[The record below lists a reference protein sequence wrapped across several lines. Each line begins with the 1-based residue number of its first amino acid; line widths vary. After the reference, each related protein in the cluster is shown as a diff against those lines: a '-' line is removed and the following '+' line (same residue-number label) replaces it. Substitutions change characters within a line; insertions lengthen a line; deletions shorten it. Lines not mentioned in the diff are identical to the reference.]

1 MQKQLKAL
9 MYNLQGTK
17 VLVTG
22 GLGFVGSNLVKT
34 LVQQYKANVTVIDDL
49 FSGDIKHL
57 AGVEYEFVEGSV
69 EDTDLLE
76 KHVEGKDVVF
86 HLAARNIIVSNKN
99 PREDLRVNVIG
110 TFNVLN
116 ACKKHNTQRIV
127 YTSTSSIYGN

>member
-1 MQKQLKAL
+1 
-9 MYNLQGTK
+9 MYNLRDKK

-34 LVQQYKANVTVIDDL
+34 LVKQHRAHVTVIDDL

-57 AGVEYEFVEGSV
+57 SGVEYHFVEGSV
-69 EDTDLLE
+69 EDTELLE
-76 KHVEGKDVVF
+76 KHIEGKDVVF

-110 TFNVLN
+110 TFNVLD
-116 ACKKHNTQRIV
+116 ACKKYNTQRIV